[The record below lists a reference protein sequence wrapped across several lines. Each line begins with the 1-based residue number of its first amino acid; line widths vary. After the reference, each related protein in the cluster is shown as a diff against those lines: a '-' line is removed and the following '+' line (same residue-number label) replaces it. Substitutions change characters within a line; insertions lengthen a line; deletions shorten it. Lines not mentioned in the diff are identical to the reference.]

1 MIISPEQ
8 IDRLLQDIRRPGRYV
23 GGEVNA
29 VRKDWS
35 TIRTKVCLAF
45 PDVYDLGMSN
55 LGLAVLYDILN
66 QRPDVLAE
74 RSFAPWPDMAAA
86 MREAGVPLYSLETF
100 HPVAEFDILGV
111 SLPYEVLYTNLLEL
125 LDLAG
130 LPLRSADR
138 NARHPLVI
146 AGGHATFNP
155 EPVADFV
162 DAFIIGEGE
171 EAIVDVVDSTQR
183 HRQADRITQ
192 LAALAQTPGVYVPRF
207 YEPTYHSDG
216 TLARLAPRRPD
227 APHPIERRLVSVLP
241 PPPTRQIVPNVS
253 ITHDRAVIEIQRGCT
268 RGCRF
273 CHAGVV
279 TRPMR
284 ERPLDEIL
292 EAVDQIVDQT
302 GYEEIA
308 LLSLSS
314 ADYTHIDELVET
326 LAQRY
331 AERHLSISLPSLRI
345 ESFSV
350 DLADAVSQGRRSG
363 FTFAPE
369 AGTERLRKAINKDI
383 PAGQMLD
390 VAREVFQRGW
400 RTVKLYFMIGL
411 PGEQEE
417 DLEAIVDLAYA
428 VRREG
433 RQEHGRRTQVNVSVS
448 TFVPKPHTPYQW
460 IGLAPLEEIRAKQ
473 EMLRQSIRGG
483 GLKLSWNEP
492 YETLLEAAL
501 SRGDRRLNA
510 VVEGAWRRGAR
521 FDGWGEWFA
530 FEAWTAAFADAGLD
544 PAFYAHRQRRQEET
558 LPWDHIDVGVGRAY
572 LWRQWELSC
581 ATRSQPDCRTQ
592 CTACGVM
599 TEFGGLWAPAWIC
612 PPSQEGAA

>member
-1 MIISPEQ
+1 
-8 IDRLLQDIRRPGRYV
+8 LLDIRRPGRYV

-35 TIRTKVCLAF
+35 TTPTKVCLAF
-45 PDVYDLGMSN
+45 PDIYDLGMSN

-66 QRPDVLAE
+66 QRSDVLAE
-74 RSFAPWPDMAAA
+74 RTFAPWPDMTAA
-86 MREAGVPLYSLETF
+86 MRDADVPLYSLESF
-100 HPVAEFDILGV
+100 HPVAEFDVLGI
-111 SLPYEVLYTNLLEL
+111 SLPYEILYTNLLEL
-125 LDLAG
+125 LDLAD
-130 LPLRSADR
+130 LPLHSADR
-138 NARHPLVI
+138 DARHPLVI

-155 EPVADFV
+155 EPVTDFV

-171 EAIVDVVDSTQR
+171 EAIVDVVKTYQR
-183 HRQADRITQ
+183 HREADRDAQ
-192 LAALAQTPGVYVPRF
+192 LAALAQIPGIYVPRF
-207 YEPTYHSDG
+207 YDVAYHPDG
-216 TLARLAPRRPD
+216 TLSSITPNRPGAPYPVQ
-227 APHPIERRLVSVLP
+227 RRLVPVLP

-253 ITHDRAVIEIQRGCT
+253 ITHDRATIEIQRGCT

-273 CHAGVV
+273 CHAGVI

-284 ERPLDEIL
+284 ERPLEEVL
-292 EAVDQIVDQT
+292 QAVDRIVDQT

-314 ADYTHIDELVET
+314 ADYSHIDELVEA

-369 AGTERLRKAINKDI
+369 AGTERLRRAINKDI
-383 PAGQMLD
+383 PTGQMLE
-390 VAREVFQRGW
+390 VAREVFRRGW

-417 DLEAIVDLAYA
+417 DLEAIVDLAHA

-460 IGLAPLEEIRAKQ
+460 VGLAPLNEIRAKQ
-473 EMLRQSIRGG
+473 EMLRQNIRGG

-492 YETLLEAAL
+492 RETLLEAAL

-544 PAFYAHRQRRQEET
+544 PAFYAHRQRPREET
-558 LPWDHIDVGVGRAY
+558 LPWDHIDVGVRKAY

-581 ATRSQPDCRTQ
+581 AARPQPDCRTQ

-599 TEFGGLWAPAWIC
+599 TAFGGLWAPAWTC
-612 PPSQEGAA
+612 PAGQECAE